1 MSRNEVKTSK
11 IVEIP
16 LSKLEQ
22 GKGNVIL
29 TNNFKGKFPHNLSFF
44 SHSYLLP
51 FRYVKIQV
59 LLQVYSNKI
68 LDFAAFSIGIDWLNS
83 SP

>member
-29 TNNFKGKFPHNLSFF
+29 TNKENFPTTFPF
-44 SHSYLLP
+44 SPTLTHSP
-51 FRYVKIQV
+51 
-59 LLQVYSNKI
+59 S
-68 LDFAAFSIGIDWLNS
+68 DT
-83 SP
+83 